1 MAKFTCQ
8 HCHQPFESA
17 KAVPGT
23 QISCPVCGK
32 LTLAYP
38 APVPA
43 PIEIPSRAKAPKMV
57 IAPIEKPEPIALSEV
72 AALARDLVASVETVI
87 VGKHEQV
94 KLVVAALLA
103 EGHLL
108 LEDVPGV
115 AKTMLARAL
124 AQSAGCSFK
133 RIQCTPDLQPSDIL
147 GENYLDPQSGR
158 MEFRFGPIFSQLVL
172 VDEINR
178 SSPRTQA
185 ALLEAMGEGMNT
197 VERVSYRLQR
207 PYMVIATQNPI
218 EQAGT
223 FTLPEAQ
230 MDRFLFRLSLGY
242 PELKDEKLMC
252 ERFQLAHPIDSLKP
266 MTTPDRITECQQAVR
281 EVQVSPA
288 VCDYLLALV
297 RATRRH
303 PALLLGASPRASLGI
318 YRAAQAAAAMA
329 GSNQVS
335 ADDVKKMAQ
344 TVLPHRVLIR
354 REDQFRDLMTGTVI
368 ANIVAQTSL
377 PD

>member
-1 MAKFTCQ
+1 
-8 HCHQPFESA
+8 
-17 KAVPGT
+17 
-23 QISCPVCGK
+23 
-32 LTLAYP
+32 
-38 APVPA
+38 
-43 PIEIPSRAKAPKMV
+43 
-57 IAPIEKPEPIALSEV
+57 
-72 AALARDLVASVETVI
+72 
-87 VGKHEQV
+87 
-94 KLVVAALLA
+94 
-103 EGHLL
+103 L

-185 ALLEAMGEGMNT
+185 ALLEAMGEGMIT